1 VVLAVLVA
9 LLGLVV
15 RTPQS
20 IFIFFIKDFL
30 MSTIK
35 KVSALISGDT
45 FMDEL
50 VASVVPRVTDAVI
63 RKILNE
69 IHLAADLSENAIE
82 TLAESL
88 YEESSDQADINEATH
103 HSIERTNTLLAKLQ
117 SDLLVLNKKLSQL
130 ED

>member
-1 VVLAVLVA
+1 MVLAVLVA

>member
-1 VVLAVLVA
+1 MVLAVLVA

-20 IFIFFIKDFL
+20 IFIFFIKDFF

-35 KVSALISGDT
+35 KVSEDT

-103 HSIERTNTLLAKLQ
+103 HSIAVSYTHLTLPTIC
-117 SDLLVLNKKLSQL
+117 SV
-130 ED
+130 